1 MTIERHKRNNIGT
14 DNGTTEELL
23 DDGISIGMRSIN
35 HMQNNSI
42 FVDSETFSQD
52 ERSEVRVNLKRQSE
66 KTTDKTQEGVAF
78 YHNGGPTTRRKEQ
91 QISQSNIRSSYYE
104 KSVSELTTIKKFDEF
119 YKERRNVENEM
130 YLWRAPRVSRDL
142 YQVPVENFDTQ
153 KSKIEKIN
161 YLGNNLKDKSN
172 ITLTYENENQ
182 AEFTGIFLVFIQIK
196 IF

>member
-66 KTTDKTQEGVAF
+66 KTTDRIQEGVAF

-142 YQVPVENFDTQ
+142 YQVPVENFDIQ
-153 KSKIEKIN
+153 KSNMKKLII
-161 YLGNNLKDKSN
+161 
-172 ITLTYENENQ
+172 
-182 AEFTGIFLVFIQIK
+182 
-196 IF
+196 